1 MNDLTNNIFA
11 DNDPDDL
18 DWTAFQYL
26 SNELSEQDSESFETL
41 LSESQDAR
49 EALATATQLIAG
61 LKTSGPVPALNSHA
75 VTPTQVTSKARTIL
89 SSRTQQGALVSCAA
103 VLLIAV
109 TFLLNRP
116 AAHDTTSTK
125 LAQTEPSQADLEHV
139 LDLWSESAE
148 NGSIIVA
155 FNPGVEPTDLA
166 DQPNALAENHS
177 LEIPDWLYTAVSLP
191 EESVN

>member
-1 MNDLTNNIFA
+1 MHDLSSNMFSA
-11 DNDPDDL
+11 NDPDNL
-18 DWTAFQYL
+18 DWIAFQYL
-26 SNELSEQDSESFETL
+26 SNELSETESGSFETL
-41 LSESQDAR
+41 LAENQDAR
-49 EALATATQLIAG
+49 EALVAATQLIAG
-61 LKTSGPVPALNSHA
+61 LKTLDPAPALSSPA
-75 VTPTQVTSKARTIL
+75 VASTQATSPTRTIL
-89 SSRTQQGALVSCAA
+89 SSRTQQWALVSCAA

-116 AAHDTTSTK
+116 ETRDTTFTK

-148 NGSIIVA
+148 NGSITVA
-155 FNPGVEPTDLA
+155 FNPGVEPTDLV
-166 DQPNALAENHS
+166 DQPNVLAENHS